1 MGKEDGWR
9 DGGIVSTY
17 SREGWAH
24 GGIVSLKIE
33 DGWRDSE

>member
-1 MGKEDGWR
+1 M

-24 GGIVSLKIE
+24 GGIVSSKIE